1 LATELASKS
10 CYYGEQFIGHNS
22 RALAIIGNTMQTLA
36 QTLASQK
43 VNDSLAQLIF
53 TLADTSKAIS
63 LAVRHGALAGILGAT
78 EQENIQGETQKK
90 LDIITNDMLKDALK
104 IAGGV
109 RGLASEEEDHV
120 VDVSKQGEYLVCFD
134 PLDGSSNIDINSL
147 VGTIFSILPAQAG
160 PLTEQSFLQA
170 GRKQLAAGYV
180 LYGPSTMLALTT
192 GQGTQLFT
200 LHPETQEFL
209 LTDSGMKITPDTG
222 EFAINMSNQRFWEA
236 PMQTYIADLLLGS
249 IGPREQSFNMRW
261 IAAMVGD
268 VHRVLSRG
276 GIFSYPADNKDPKK
290 PYKLRLMYE
299 ANPMAFLVEQAGGKA
314 STGYET
320 ILDIIPTE
328 IHQRVAVILGSRNEV
343 EMCLSY
349 HGIDYSEE
357 PNID

>member
-1 LATELASKS
+1 
-10 CYYGEQFIGHNS
+10 
-22 RALAIIGNTMQTLA
+22 MQTLT
-36 QTLASQK
+36 QHLTSQA
-43 VNDSLAQLIF
+43 VNDSLSHLIL

-63 LAVRHGALAGILGAT
+63 HAVRHGALAGVLGAT
-78 EQENIQGETQKK
+78 EQENVQGETQKK

-104 IAGGV
+104 ADGTV

-120 VDVSKQGEYLVCFD
+120 VEVSQNGQYLVCFD

-147 VGTIFSILPAQAG
+147 VGTIFSILPAPAG
-160 PLTEQSFLQA
+160 ELTETSFLQS
-170 GRKQLAAGYV
+170 GRAQLAAGYV

-192 GQGTQLFT
+192 GQGVQLFT
-200 LHPETQEFL
+200 LDPETNEFL
-209 LTDSGMKITPDTG
+209 LTNAAMSISPETQ

-236 PMQTYIADLLLGS
+236 PMQTYIADLLLGK
-249 IGPREQSFNMRW
+249 IGPREKSFNMRW

-276 GIFSYPADNKDPKK
+276 GIFTYPSDNKDPKK

-320 ILDIIPTE
+320 ILDITPTH
-328 IHQRVAVILGSRNEV
+328 IHQRVAVILGSSNEV
-343 EMCLSY
+343 DACLSY

-357 PNID
+357 PNIE

>member
-1 LATELASKS
+1 
-10 CYYGEQFIGHNS
+10 
-22 RALAIIGNTMQTLA
+22 MQTLA
-36 QTLASQK
+36 QHLTSQA
-43 VNDSLAQLIF
+43 VNDSLSQLIL

-63 LAVRHGALAGILGAT
+63 HAVRHGALAGLLGAT
-78 EQENIQGETQKK
+78 EQENVQGETQKK

-104 IAGGV
+104 ADGTV

-120 VDVSKQGEYLVCFD
+120 VEVSQNGQYLVCFD

-147 VGTIFSILPAQAG
+147 VGTIFSILPATKGPAPAG
-160 PLTEQSFLQA
+160 ELTETSFLQS
-170 GRKQLAAGYV
+170 GRNQLAAGYV

-192 GQGTQLFT
+192 GQGVQMFT
-200 LHPETQEFL
+200 LDPETNEFL
-209 LTDSGMKITPDTG
+209 LTNAAVSITPETQ

-236 PMQTYIADLLLGS
+236 PMQTYIADLLLGK
-249 IGPREQSFNMRW
+249 IGPREKSFNMRW

-276 GIFSYPADNKDPKK
+276 GIFTYPSDNKDPKK

-320 ILDIIPTE
+320 ILDIQPTQ
-328 IHQRVAVILGSRNEV
+328 IHQRVAVILGSSNEV
-343 EMCLSY
+343 DACLSY

-357 PNID
+357 PSLD

>member
-1 LATELASKS
+1 
-10 CYYGEQFIGHNS
+10 
-22 RALAIIGNTMQTLA
+22 MQTLA
-36 QTLASQK
+36 QHLTSQA
-43 VNDSLAQLIF
+43 VNDSPSHLIL

-63 LAVRHGALAGILGAT
+63 HAVRHGALAGVLGAT
-78 EQENIQGETQKK
+78 EQENVQGETQKK

-104 IAGGV
+104 ADGTV

-120 VDVSKQGEYLVCFD
+120 VEVSQNGQYLVCFD

-147 VGTIFSILPAQAG
+147 VGTIFSILPAPAG
-160 PLTEQSFLQA
+160 ELTETSFLQS
-170 GRKQLAAGYV
+170 GRAQLAAGYV

-192 GQGTQLFT
+192 GQGVQMFT
-200 LHPETQEFL
+200 LDPETNEFL
-209 LTDSGMKITPDTG
+209 LTNAAVSITPETQ

-236 PMQTYIADLLLGS
+236 PMQTYIADLLLGK
-249 IGPREQSFNMRW
+249 IGPREKSFNMRW

-276 GIFSYPADNKDPKK
+276 GIFTYPTDNKDPKK

-320 ILDIIPTE
+320 ILDITPTH
-328 IHQRVAVILGSRNEV
+328 IHQRVAVILGSSNEV
-343 EMCLSY
+343 DACLSY
-349 HGIDYSEE
+349 HGLDYSEE
-357 PNID
+357 PNPEV

>member
-1 LATELASKS
+1 
-10 CYYGEQFIGHNS
+10 
-22 RALAIIGNTMQTLA
+22 MQTLT
-36 QTLASQK
+36 QHLTSQV
-43 VNDSLAQLIF
+43 VNDSLSHLIL

-63 LAVRHGALAGILGAT
+63 HAVRHGALAGVLGAT
-78 EQENIQGETQKK
+78 EQENVQGETQKK

-104 IAGGV
+104 ADGTV

-120 VDVSKQGEYLVCFD
+120 VEVSANGQYLVCFD

-147 VGTIFSILPAQAG
+147 VGTIFSILPAPAG
-160 PLTEQSFLQA
+160 ELTETSFLQS
-170 GRKQLAAGYV
+170 GRAQLAAGYV

-192 GQGTQLFT
+192 GQGVQMFT
-200 LHPETQEFL
+200 LDPETNEFL
-209 LTDSGMKITPDTG
+209 LTNAAVSITPETQ

-236 PMQTYIADLLLGS
+236 PMQTYIADLLLGK
-249 IGPREQSFNMRW
+249 IGPREKSFNMRW

-276 GIFSYPADNKDPKK
+276 GIFAYPSDDKDPKK

-320 ILDIIPTE
+320 ILDITPTH
-328 IHQRVAVILGSRNEV
+328 IHQRVAVILGSSDEV
-343 EMCLSY
+343 DACLSY

-357 PNID
+357 PNPEV